1 MFSSFVRRAGPT
13 RFYARRTEDRQFLAV
28 ELTYASDGMTCLVIP
43 VPVPNQGR
51 DRAVKVIDLG
61 TYRNFFDHLDR
72 AFPRDSAPTK
82 VKTTPVGQCV
92 PHAGSIDYWPTLAD
106 YHSSTGGQCS
116 LPKETWNNLPHYQDW
131 GLVTVVLPDTS
142 DNFTR
147 LFPIAFEF
155 KTRLKEGNFYP
166 TLEMFDCRAS
176 ASAQF
181 HHELYYQ
188 GKRRQL
194 SDCPSTHALEESMDY
209 NRSRPLL
216 VDGHSFKR
224 NLVGKFPNGDV
235 II

>member
-13 RFYARRTEDRQFLAV
+13 RFFARRIEDRQFLAC
-28 ELTYASDGMTCLVIP
+28 ELTYASDGLTSMVIP

-51 DRAVKVIDLG
+51 DRAVRAIDLA

-72 AFPRDSAPTK
+72 AFPRDSVPAK
-82 VKTTPVGQCV
+82 AKTVPVLQCV
-92 PHAGSIDYWPTLAD
+92 PHAGSLDYWPSLAE
-106 YHSSTGGQCS
+106 YHASTSHQCALS
-116 LPKETWNNLPHYQDW
+116 PEIWNNLPHYKDW
-131 GLVTVVLPDTS
+131 GLVSVILPDTS
-142 DNFTR
+142 DVLSR
-147 LFPIAFEF
+147 VFPIAFEF
-155 KTRLKEGNFYP
+155 KTRMKEGNYFP
-166 TLEMFDCRAS
+166 TLEVIDCRANT
-176 ASAQF
+176 ATTF

-194 SDCPSTHALEESMDY
+194 SDCPSVHSLEESMDY